1 MNKHIEYK
9 EGNHSEF
16 VRYLYS
22 EEPKPINTIQLELPL
37 VDETKNTYH
46 HVFEQL
52 LMIFVDGLKFF
63 YGDTQGKVTVDE
75 LTKDDIMKLDLYFHS
90 MNYKILI
97 SVFPT
102 IHEYQF
108 KYPNYLQ
115 EPHKINQETQLNDFF
130 YEIFCKDN
138 VVYRIQFDNIR

>member
-1 MNKHIEYK
+1 MNKNIEYK

-75 LTKDDIMKLDLYFHS
+75 LTKDDIMKLDSYFHS
-90 MNYKILI
+90 MNYKVLI

-130 YEIFCKDN
+130 YEIFCKGN
-138 VVYRIQFDNIR
+138 VVYRIQFDKL

>member
-1 MNKHIEYK
+1 MNKNIEYK

-16 VRYLYS
+16 IRYLYS

-46 HVFEQL
+46 HIFEQL

-63 YGDTQGKVTVDE
+63 YGDTYGKVTVDE
-75 LTKDDIMKLDLYFHS
+75 LTKDDIMKLDSYFHS
-90 MNYKILI
+90 MNYKVLV
-97 SVFPT
+97 SVFLT

-115 EPHKINQETQLNDFF
+115 ETHKINQETHLNDFF
-130 YEIFCKDN
+130 YEIFCKEN
-138 VVYRIQFDNIR
+138 VVYRIQFDKL